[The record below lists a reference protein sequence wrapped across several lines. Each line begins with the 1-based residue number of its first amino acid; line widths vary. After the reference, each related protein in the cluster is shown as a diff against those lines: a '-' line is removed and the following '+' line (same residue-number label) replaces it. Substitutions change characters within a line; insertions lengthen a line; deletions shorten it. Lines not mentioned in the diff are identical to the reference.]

1 MKPVKRSELLDYI
14 TYGEQREA
22 IRDSALRA
30 KSLRRILVG
39 ECFTFLFENRETVR
53 YQVQE
58 MMRIERIVKE
68 DDIQHELDTYNELIH
83 PAGTVGCT
91 LLVGIEDEAERD
103 QKLKEWM
110 GLNEHIYAVCPDGK
124 QVRPTWDPRQVG
136 DTRLSSVQY
145 LSFAFGSVA
154 PTAIGIEMP
163 GIEEETELSGPQREA
178 LADDLGDDLGTD

>member
-1 MKPVKRSELLDYI
+1 MKRVERSEILDYV
-14 TYGEQREA
+14 TYSEQRDA

-30 KSLRRILVG
+30 KSVRRVLVD
-39 ECFTFLFENRETVR
+39 EYCTFLFENRETVI

-91 LLVGIEDEAERD
+91 LLVGIDDEALRD
-103 QKLKEWM
+103 QKLQQWM
-110 GLNEHIYAVCPDGK
+110 GLNDHIYAKLPDG
-124 QVRPTWDPRQVG
+124 QLVRPTWDPRQVG

-145 LSFAFGSVA
+145 LSFTLGPEA
-154 PTAIGIEMP
+154 PVAIGIEMP
-163 GIEEETELSGPQREA
+163 GIEAQAELSEAQRDA
-178 LADDLGDDLGTD
+178 LRADLGSD